1 MIRRIRPLLAA
12 RRTRI
17 GDPLPT
23 PHPGHDRPSCVIVRD
38 RVTGRYWRDPYLIRP
53 TAGDPRSDWSRRRH
67 AHVFTSSD
75 VAAYLVATSGLAD
88 RVDLVTIE
96 PPPETG
102 NMFHV
107 IGFSSCTLQVSVL
120 GRRILA
126 AYNYCCLQIPA
137 RTRWLSQS
145 RSTYASPSTINLHS
159 AFRHAT
165 SIRHRIGIGKS
176 CRYQ

>member
-1 MIRRIRPLLAA
+1 MFRRIGPLSAV

-23 PHPGHDRPSCVIVRD
+23 PHPHHDRPSCVIVRD
-38 RVTGRYWRDPYLIRP
+38 RTTGRYWRDPYLIRP

-75 VAAYLVATSGLAD
+75 VAAYLVATSGISD
-88 RVDLVTIE
+88 RVDLVIVD

-107 IGFSSCTLQVSVL
+107 FGFITCTVQLLLSTSIGRPSSARLPADP
-120 GRRILA
+120 LA
-126 AYNYCCLQIPA
+126 LARCLRSA
-137 RTRWLSQS
+137 RT
-145 RSTYASPSTINLHS
+145 T
-159 AFRHAT
+159 
-165 SIRHRIGIGKS
+165 
-176 CRYQ
+176 